1 MDEFR
6 LEYIEKSDLLVIIS
20 WNSWGIK
27 RCPRTPCGSVQD
39 PRQPLDDG
47 QLWRESVNQL
57 YENQMWVTFTS
68 RLGQLLVPPWSHPP
82 RITPWLTAERARHVG
97 SHPGWASVS
106 LSIQTHFIRFA
117 LSWQLPQQLPSSGPS
132 VRL

>member
-6 LEYIEKSDLLVIIS
+6 PEYIEKSDLLLIIS

-27 RCPRTPCGSVQD
+27 RCPRTPCGGVQD

-68 RLGQLLVPPWSHPP
+68 RLGQLLVPPWFHPP
-82 RITPWLTAERARHVG
+82 RITPRLTAERARHVG
-97 SHPGWASVS
+97 SHPGWPQSVCQFKPIS
-106 LSIQTHFIRFA
+106 LGL
-117 LSWQLPQQLPSSGPS
+117 LSLGSCHSSSPVQGYQ
-132 VRL
+132 

>member
-6 LEYIEKSDLLVIIS
+6 PEYIEKSDLLAIIS

-27 RCPRTPCGSVQD
+27 RCPRTPCGCVQA

-47 QLWRESVNQL
+47 QLWWESVNQL

-97 SHPGWASVS
+97 SHPGLIEVKHQFDN
-106 LSIQTHFIRFA
+106 LDIFD
-117 LSWQLPQQLPSSGPS
+117 QQVDLNIYNK
-132 VRL
+132 VFVVFRKFT